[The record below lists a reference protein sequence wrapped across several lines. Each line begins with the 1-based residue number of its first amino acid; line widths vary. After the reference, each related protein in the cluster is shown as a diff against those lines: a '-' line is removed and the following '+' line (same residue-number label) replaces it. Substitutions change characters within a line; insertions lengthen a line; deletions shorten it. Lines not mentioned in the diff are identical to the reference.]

1 MALFWQ
7 YESIL
12 TNDQMTKMTA
22 LQKNFKKKLLKNS
35 YTAMGM
41 SHLCSV
47 KEKVK
52 KMLVLNLKIATIK
65 SGNCAH

>member
-1 MALFWQ
+1 MEAIQ
-7 YESIL
+7 
-12 TNDQMTKMTA
+12 NNCHNCNATK
-22 LQKNFKKKLLKNS
+22 KNQKKLMKNS

-41 SHLCSV
+41 SYLCSV
-47 KEKVK
+47 KEKEK

>member
-1 MALFWQ
+1 
-7 YESIL
+7 
-12 TNDQMTKMTA
+12 MTKMTA
-22 LQKNFKKKLLKNS
+22 PQKKTKKLLKNS

-41 SHLCSV
+41 WYLCSV
-47 KEKVK
+47 KEKEK